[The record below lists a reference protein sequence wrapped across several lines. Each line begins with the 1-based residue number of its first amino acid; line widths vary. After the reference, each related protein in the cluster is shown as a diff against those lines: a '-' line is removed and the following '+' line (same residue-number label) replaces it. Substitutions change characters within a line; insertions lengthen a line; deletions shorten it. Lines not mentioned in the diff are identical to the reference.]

1 MPKANKL
8 ECLAYKIGDTKISMT
23 AFSIVILSIIE
34 QHYSTKS
41 AKLCITIF
49 SVIAFIMTVINV
61 TLSVSKM
68 TVMHN
73 ITKKLYTQYNDT
85 QHERYSMPS
94 NVILSGFVLNVTNK
108 TIMLSVARLSV
119 VKLSIMA
126 PVTNISM

>member
-1 MPKANKL
+1 
-8 ECLAYKIGDTKISMT
+8 MT
-23 AFSIVILSIIE
+23 AFSIVTLSIIE

-49 SVIAFIMTVINV
+49 SVMAFIMTVINV
-61 TLSVSKM
+61 ILSVSKM

-85 QHERYSMPS
+85 QHKRYSMPS

-108 TIMLSVARLSV
+108 TIMLNFAMLSV